1 MKKENLLKTIVI
13 VAIFT
18 LSTSVNAQYVW
29 RDINSGTNTGESR
42 YSIFSVDNNTILGG
56 GGLKIYKSTDKGDN
70 WTDVH
75 STGANRFIKTNS
87 GKLLAAGSK
96 LSASTDNGDT
106 WTEVTTVP
114 VPSGAKVYNDI
125 VKDNNGNL
133 YMIGSSNSNYT
144 ICGVYKS
151 IDEGANW
158 TKITDT
164 IISIQ
169 WMQQTPT
176 LWSLYTEDGN
186 TIILSG
192 QNSGNN
198 NVIRTTDGGATWSS
212 VSGFGSIKFVT
223 RFAKKS
229 DGTIVGTAGTANG
242 LYYSVD
248 TGASFTFVGTNAAVV
263 YYDLLISNDTIFT
276 AHYNFGVRAFSAV
289 DYSDL
294 GLVGS
299 SANGLS
305 STKIRAV
312 AINNAGE
319 LFAAS
324 DGGQA
329 NGNKFHTTALGG
341 GSVGIVDNE
350 IYKQLNVYPNPA
362 NNFVTVANLPS
373 NSTILITDI
382 TGKLI
387 YTSKVAADNTVI
399 GTENFRSG
407 VYFIS
412 IESNGS
418 VVNRKLVINK

>member
-18 LSTSVNAQYVW
+18 LATSVNAQYVW

-144 ICGVYKS
+144 VCGVYKS
-151 IDEGANW
+151 TDEGANW

-164 IISIQ
+164 IISVQ

-186 TIILSG
+186 TIIVSG

-212 VSGFGSIKFVT
+212 VSGFGSNKFVT

-229 DGTIVGTAGTANG
+229 DGTIVGAAGTANG

-341 GSVGIVDNE
+341 GSVDIAENE
-350 IYKQLNVYPNPA
+350 IFNQLNVFPNPA
-362 NNFVTVANLPS
+362 NNFITIANLPE
-373 NSTILITDI
+373 NSTVRIMDVAGRIVYHTQTTD
-382 TGKLI
+382 
-387 YTSKVAADNTVI
+387 AQVI
-399 GTENFRSG
+399 SSIDGWMNG
-407 VYFIS
+407 MYFIRV
-412 IESNGS
+412 ESNGS
-418 VVNRKLVINK
+418 VGNRKFIVQ